1 MDGFVRKHPADQFDA
16 VFIVPEGAGD
26 LTRLD
31 PRAPLVVDTRDLP
44 RRPGS
49 MRTVTRTVPAP
60 ADLRGELLGVLPGS
74 DLVLDL
80 RLESVSEGVLVS
92 GTTRVTLTGECARC
106 LDPLTCELE
115 VDVQQ
120 LYVYP
125 GNEIDA
131 DDEDDEIG
139 QLIDDCVD
147 LEPALRDAV
156 VLALPLAP
164 VCREDCQGLCPDC
177 GVRLEDVEPG
187 HRHDRVDPRWAA
199 LGSIGT
205 TEEGRTAHQRG
216 GATAQST
223 TDDQES

>member
-1 MDGFVRKHPADQFDA
+1 VDDFVPSLPTDQFD
-16 VFIVPEGAGD
+16 VISSCPKGAGD

-49 MRTVTRTVPAP
+49 MRTVSRTVPAP
-60 ADLRGELLGVLPGS
+60 ADIRGELIGVLPGS

-106 LDPLTCELE
+106 LDPLTSHLE
-115 VDVQQ
+115 VQLQQ
-120 LYVYP
+120 LFVYP
-125 GNEIDA
+125 GNEV
-131 DDEDDEIG
+131 DEDDDDEVG
-139 QLIDDCVD
+139 VLIDDCAD
-147 LEPALRDAV
+147 LEPELRDAV

-164 VCREDCQGLCPDC
+164 TCKVDCLGLCPEC
-177 GVRLEDVEPG
+177 GARLEDVEPG
-187 HRHDRVDPRWAA
+187 HGHDVVDSRWAGLQA
-199 LGSIGT
+199 F
-205 TEEGRTAHQRG
+205 
-216 GATAQST
+216 ATFDERT